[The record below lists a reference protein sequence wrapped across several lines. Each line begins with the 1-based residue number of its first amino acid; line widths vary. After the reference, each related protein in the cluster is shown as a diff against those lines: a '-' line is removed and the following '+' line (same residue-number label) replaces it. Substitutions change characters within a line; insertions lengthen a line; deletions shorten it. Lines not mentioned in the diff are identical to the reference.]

1 MGILLTANQ
10 RISHFFYFISSDLLF
25 LRSENW
31 RLVAQLVEHVTL
43 NHGVVGSIPTEP
55 TRLLEIIVKVIC
67 TFFAQIAFFHFIG
80 FEVFAHNITII
91 EPQLIIH

>member
-43 NHGVVGSIPTEP
+43 NHGGVGSIPTEP
-55 TRLLEIIVKVIC
+55 TVGIK
-67 TFFAQIAFFHFIG
+67 
-80 FEVFAHNITII
+80 
-91 EPQLIIH
+91 